1 MLPEI
6 ILDHVPSDQLE
17 NIVDRGVR
25 HKNNVTDRDYLLSF
39 LRISRPLAY
48 ATHDE
53 SWGEFEKEFAIIVG
67 RMIKAERL
75 LAGKS

>member
-6 ILDHVPSDQLE
+6 ILDKVPNNHLE
-17 NIVDRGVR
+17 NSVDRGIR
-25 HKNNVTDRDYLLSF
+25 HKPGATDRDYLLSF

-48 ATHDE
+48 ATRDE
-53 SWGEFEKEFAIIVG
+53 SWGEFEKQFAIIVA